1 MTGVIAVETG
11 VFKLMTQQSSHH
23 DSAMFAYAQPYMSQI
38 GDRSLKEECI
48 ESKPQLETHGP
59 LAQNQPL
66 LDA

>member
-1 MTGVIAVETG
+1 
-11 VFKLMTQQSSHH
+11 MTQQSSHH